1 MAENPDLNKTD
12 KRPHGAPS
20 PRKSSD
26 ILAHRLAPVRQRA
39 EQAEHQRDEAVARN
53 REFKE
58 QVNGLHE
65 APRQEVGEAATA
77 DRGETTALRQ
87 ELELVRTQSAA
98 DLEALR
104 QQLSKNTRANA
115 ATRNVVLEAE
125 RQAVRQEAAILRQV
139 VKEKDKVLEELAAQC
154 RSLEDALEDRDREM
168 DRLHQSLE
176 QSRGEAVFSGD
187 SRTGVLGVD
196 SMGIVG
202 RDTDP
207 LYVFPE
213 EGNSAILDGVNLVS
227 PPSCGRSRRT
237 VWLAATAGL
246 LTGVLAVTAALLI
259 LVWVGRSP
267 SDIAV
272 APESWKQQPS
282 YEVPA
287 VPGVGLQPGAIAAA
301 GRNTAE
307 SALESMSAEF

>member
-1 MAENPDLNKTD
+1 MAENPDLNKKD
-12 KRPHGAPS
+12 MHPQGAPS

-39 EQAEHQRDEAVARN
+39 EQAEHQQDDAVARN
-53 REFKE
+53 RELKE

-77 DRGETTALRQ
+77 DRGETAALRQ
-87 ELELVRTQSAA
+87 ELELVRTQAAA

-125 RQAVRQEAAILRQV
+125 RQAVRQEVAILRQV

-168 DRLHQSLE
+168 DRLHQNLE
-176 QSRGEAVFSGD
+176 QSRGEAALSGD
-187 SRTGVLGVD
+187 SHTSVLGVD
-196 SMGIVG
+196 SIGIVG
-202 RDTDP
+202 NNTDP

-213 EGNSAILDGVNLVS
+213 KDTSEISDGANLVS
-227 PPSCGRSRRT
+227 PPSRSRSRRT
-237 VWLAATAGL
+237 LWLAAAAGL
-246 LTGVLAVTAALLI
+246 LAGVLAVTAALLI
-259 LVWVGRSP
+259 LVWVGISP
-267 SDIAV
+267 VDTAA
-272 APESWKQQPS
+272 APEPQKPQPS

-287 VPGVGLQPGAIAAA
+287 VSGVRP
-301 GRNTAE
+301 
-307 SALESMSAEF
+307 